1 VPQSEQ
7 NPKQSVM
14 SPFDEDAVE
23 RAARAFDLSE
33 YHVLHPFLLFRTVRR
48 LDGDRALELLRDV
61 LRHERLTPPPDPGDG
76 LPSSFVALS
85 AEFTA
90 ALPLT
95 EENDSL
101 LKTVVAQV
109 SAKAEVVRVD
119 GLPLSR
125 QIRALARARTF
136 FGAYGDLAILAA
148 AYGVPATVYHS
159 ERLPV
164 DQVDRLQAASET
176 GGWGTVTVERARRF
190 KRVRLSQKVHA

>member
-1 VPQSEQ
+1 
-7 NPKQSVM
+7 M

-23 RAARAFDLSE
+23 RAARALDLSE
-33 YHVLHPFLLFRTVRR
+33 YQVLHPFLLFRTVRR
-48 LDGDRALELLRDV
+48 LDGDRALEQLRDV
-61 LRHERLTPPPDPGDG
+61 LRHERLSPPDGLPRDG
-76 LPSSFVALS
+76 LPSSFVTLS

-90 ALPLT
+90 ALPHT
-95 EENDSL
+95 EENDIL

-109 SAKAEVVRVD
+109 SQKAEVVCVD

-125 QIRALARARTF
+125 QIQALARARAF

-148 AYGVPATVYHS
+148 AHGVPATVYHS

-176 GGWGTVTVERARRF
+176 GGWGIVTVERARRF
-190 KRVRLSQKVHA
+190 KRVRLSKKVHA